1 MVEQFL
7 FMIPFFQVV
16 LLDSASKAGVRLVV
30 PSLATPVGG
39 LVAGFI
45 ISRWRM
51 LSHLVRLG
59 CFLMIVGKWT
69 RCIASIPG
77 LELEISRGYEYSVHE
92 YCGF

>member
-7 FMIPFFQVV
+7 FMIPLFFQVV
-16 LLDSASKAGVRLVV
+16 LLDSASKAGVQLVV

-45 ISRWRM
+45 ISRWGL

-59 CFLMIVGKWT
+59 SFLIIVGN
-69 RCIASIPG
+69 G
-77 LELEISRGYEYSVHE
+77 LELEISHVPLSR
-92 YCGF
+92 